1 MMLGRGRPRIEVWR
15 EIRSMDPTRLPSW
28 LRITLVAGIAV
39 LIAGASLFAWR
50 WYNQPTTLTIAV
62 GSLDGEA
69 SRLVS
74 ALASKFAQSKAPVR
88 FKIVETAGALEAA
101 NAFSSGT
108 VDLAIVRGD
117 VGDLSQAQ
125 AVAVA
130 AHAVVLLVA
139 PPGSSITDMTGL
151 KRVTVGVVGGD
162 ANKRLVKALTDEY
175 DLTKAGVTFKNL
187 ELADLRRALESKE
200 VRAVLIVIPLAEK
213 YLSLLRGLFPQ
224 NAKSGPVL
232 IPIESAGAIAEKD
245 RAYES
250 FDVPK
255 GTLRGA
261 PPNPADDLTTLR
273 TSFYLVAQK
282 KLDSDLIT
290 DLTESLMSA
299 RRELIGELPLLA
311 QMSAPDTDASAY
323 LPVHPGAAAF
333 YNGTQESFL
342 DKWSNVIF
350 LAPMIAGGFVSV
362 LAGAWKFLRAGE
374 PQTQEEALDALYTLG
389 RRIRVSSKEAE
400 LDEIEREI
408 DRVLQ
413 VQRAKAA
420 AGEDET
426 RDVVALN
433 VAAHR
438 LENLVHDRRNA
449 LASLEAGKRQG

>member
-1 MMLGRGRPRIEVWR
+1 
-15 EIRSMDPTRLPSW
+15 MDPTRLPTW
-28 LRITLVAGIAV
+28 LRITLVAGIVV
-39 LIAGASLFAWR
+39 LVAGASLFAWR
-50 WYNQPTTLTIAV
+50 WYTQPTTLTIAV

-74 ALASKFAQSKAPVR
+74 ALASKLAQSKAPVR
-88 FKIVETAGALEAA
+88 LKIVETPGALEAA

-130 AHAVVLLVA
+130 AHAVALLVA
-139 PPGSSITDMTGL
+139 PPGSAITDMTGL
-151 KRVTVGVVGGD
+151 RRVTVGVVGGD
-162 ANKRLVKALTDEY
+162 TNKRLVKALTDEY

-187 ELADLRRALESKE
+187 ELADLRRALESKD
-200 VRAVLIVIPLAEK
+200 VRAILIVIPLAEK

-232 IPIESAGAIAEKD
+232 IPIESAGAIAERD

-261 PPNPADDLTTLR
+261 PPNPADDLMTLR

-282 KLDSDLIT
+282 KLDSDVIT
-290 DLTESLMSA
+290 DLTESLMNA

-350 LAPMIAGGFVSV
+350 LAPMIIGGFASV

-374 PQTQEEALDALYTLG
+374 SHTQEEALDALYALG

-438 LENLVHDRRNA
+438 LENLVHDRRSA
-449 LASLEAGKRQG
+449 LAALQAGKRQG